1 MGHRLRMS
9 GEIGDWLTELGSSE
23 VGVAAEVGAA
33 LAAVLDSDEAASLA
47 FVTDLGAPAAVEPGD
62 QLAAVDAAYQDLLA
76 WLQLLR
82 REAAEAGS
90 MATASRQRITPAGSW
105 PEPWTE
111 DEIAQGRRREAEL
124 TARGQRWQRRVDAFR
139 IRKEAVKARY
149 TAASA
154 ARDIQRAIIA
164 SAQAVGRVGL
174 DLRGQPEVSDTSE
187 AEAEAELAAAER
199 ELTTASAEVGDLLAE
214 SARLRH
220 GILGGLSDDD
230 RTPDSLAGVTGGL
243 LEFRACPFA
252 ADVRLLCAVEP
263 AGTLTL
269 LAVLAGE
276 PAISSHLARAIG
288 LAGELLAEIRSDG
301 WPADIGE
308 VAFADTA
315 TFLHKSFPHL
325 GSYISARS
333 AELAAATT
341 IAGLRRRR
349 GLSLADIA
357 AATGMSESALWKL
370 ETSDLR
376 SARIDEV
383 ADYVRALGG
392 HLELTAVADHG
403 APDGSQPVILY

>member
-1 MGHRLRMS
+1 MSYRLRMS
-9 GEIGDWLTELGSSE
+9 AEIGDWLTELGSSE
-23 VGVAAEVGAA
+23 GGVAAEVGAA
-33 LAAVLDSDEAASLA
+33 LAAAMDAVDVMGLA
-47 FVTDLGAPAAVEPGD
+47 LVTNLSEPHAVEPGD
-62 QLAAVDAAYQDLLA
+62 RVAAVDAAYQDLLA

-105 PEPWTE
+105 PEPWTD
-111 DEIAQGRRREAEL
+111 DEIAQGHRREAEL
-124 TARGQRWQRRVDAFR
+124 IARSQRWQRRVDAFR

-164 SAQAVGRVGL
+164 SAQPVGRVGL
-174 DLRGQPEVSDTSE
+174 ELRGQPEVRDTS
-187 AEAEAELAAAER
+187 EAEAELAAAER

-243 LEFRACPFA
+243 LEVRACPFA

-269 LAVLAGE
+269 LAVLEGE

-357 AATGMSESALWKL
+357 AATGLSESALWKL
-370 ETSDLR
+370 ETTDLR
-376 SARIDEV
+376 SARIDDV
-383 ADYVRALGG
+383 AGYVQALGG
-392 HLELTAVADHG
+392 NLELTAVADHG
-403 APDGSQPVILY
+403 APDGSAAIILY